1 MYHQQ
6 PVSISLVTPTYHNH
20 SSVLEVTVIG
30 CHKLEDTEWISRQD
44 PYVCL
49 EYGNT
54 RNRTR
59 VCTDG
64 GKNPTFQ
71 EKFVYNVVEGLRE
84 LNMNVWNSNTISRDD
99 FIGSG
104 KVHLG
109 KVLSQGYD
117 DSSWPLHTKHGRHG
131 GEVRLIMHYSGANA
145 ITNYHHV
152 TPQVPS
158 MYYAPPQPPSS
169 MAYPP
174 DAATGAYHMPSSI
187 YPPQL
192 ATNYPP
198 QPYPPNSVYPPQP
211 YGSHY
216 THGSPYPGYSL

>member
-1 MYHQQ
+1 MYHHHHQ
-6 PVSISLVTPTYHNH
+6 PSIPSATPNH
-20 SSVLEVTVIG
+20 HPMANHLLEITVVG
-30 CHKLEDTEWISRQD
+30 CHKLKDTEWIARQD

-49 EYGNT
+49 EYGIC
-54 RNRTR
+54 RNHTR

-84 LNMNVWNSNTISRDD
+84 LNINVWNSNTISRDD

-131 GEVRLIMHYSGANA
+131 GEIRLIMHYSGANA
-145 ITNYHHV
+145 NTNYHV
-152 TPQVPS
+152 TPQVLSVYP
-158 MYYAPPQPPSS
+158 APPQPPSS
-169 MAYPP
+169 MFYPPATAGAYP
-174 DAATGAYHMPSSI
+174 MPSSTYQFAAI
-187 YPPQL
+187 
-192 ATNYPP
+192 
-198 QPYPPNSVYPPQP
+198 
-211 YGSHY
+211 
-216 THGSPYPGYSL
+216 